1 MKYRAISLSVA
12 AIAWAQPS
20 LAQAPDTRPAVA
32 VVQTFSDALIDSMRA
47 GTSIKFAERSARL
60 SPVIDRSF
68 DLPLTTRLAVGPAWS
83 TFTAADQ
90 TTLVAAIRR
99 MTIAEYARNF
109 ASWNGEAITVDSK
122 ANVRAGDAL
131 VRTSLSRKGKEPVVI
146 SYRMRQSGG
155 RWRIVD
161 VLFNGSVSQ
170 LATRRSDY
178 AAIVKRG
185 GAKALIAHLDAAADK
200 AAR

>member
-1 MKYRAISLSVA
+1 MNYRAISMTVA
-12 AIAWAQPS
+12 AVVWVQPS

-32 VVQTFSDALIDSMRA
+32 AVQTFSDALIDSMKA
-47 GTSIKFAERSARL
+47 GASITFSQRVARL
-60 SPVIDRSF
+60 APVIERSF

-83 TFTAADQ
+83 TFSASDQ
-90 TTLVAAIRR
+90 TALVAAIRR
-99 MTIAEYARNF
+99 MTIAEYALNF
-109 ASWNGEAITVDSK
+109 SRWNGEMITVDGK
-122 ANVRAGDAL
+122 PNVRGGDAL
-131 VRTSLSRKGKEPVVI
+131 VRTTLSRKGKEPVGI

-155 RWRIVD
+155 RSRIVD

-185 GAKALIAHLDAAADK
+185 GAKALIAHLNAAADK

>member
-1 MKYRAISLSVA
+1 MSVA
-12 AIAWAQPS
+12 AIALAQPA

-32 VVQTFSDALIDSMRA
+32 VVQTFSDALIDSMKA
-47 GTSIKFAERSARL
+47 GTSITFSERSARL
-60 SPVIDRSF
+60 APVVERSF
-68 DLPLTTRLAVGPAWS
+68 DLPLTTRLAVGPPWS
-83 TFTAADQ
+83 TFSAADQ
-90 TTLVAAIRR
+90 TALVAAIRR

-109 ASWNGEAITVDSK
+109 SKWNGEAITVDSK

-131 VRTSLSRKGKEPVVI
+131 VRTTLSRKGKEPVII

-185 GAKALIAHLDAAADK
+185 GAKALIAHLDAASAK

>member
-1 MKYRAISLSVA
+1 MTYRAISMSVA
-12 AIAWAQPS
+12 AIVSAQPA

-32 VVQTFSDALIDSMRA
+32 VVQTFSDALVDSMKA
-47 GTSIKFAERSARL
+47 GGSIKFAERTARL
-60 SPVIDRSF
+60 APVIERSF

-83 TFTAADQ
+83 TFSASDQ
-90 TTLVAAIRR
+90 TALVAAIRR
-99 MTIAEYARNF
+99 MTVAEYARNF
-109 ASWNGEAITVDSK
+109 SSWNGEAIIVDGK
-122 ANVRAGDAL
+122 PNVRAGDAL
-131 VRTSLSRKGKEPVVI
+131 VRTTLTRKGKAPVVI
-146 SYRMRQSGG
+146 AYRMRQSGG

-185 GAKALIAHLDAAADK
+185 GAKALIAHLGAAADK

>member
-1 MKYRAISLSVA
+1 MTVA
-12 AIAWAQPS
+12 AAALAQPS
-20 LAQAPDTRPAVA
+20 LAQAPDTRQAVA
-32 VVQTFSDALIDSMRA
+32 VAQALSDALIDSMKA
-47 GTSIKFAERSARL
+47 GASIKYSQRVARL
-60 SPVIDRSF
+60 APVIERSF
-68 DLPLTTRLAVGPAWS
+68 DLPLTTRLAVGPPWS
-83 TFTAADQ
+83 TFSASDQ
-90 TTLVAAIRR
+90 TALVAAIRR

-109 ASWNGEAITVDSK
+109 SSWNGEMITVDGK
-122 ANVRAGDAL
+122 PNVRGGDAL
-131 VRTSLSRKGKEPVVI
+131 VRTTLSRKGKEPVVI

-185 GAKALIAHLDAAADK
+185 GAKALIAHLNAAADK

>member
-1 MKYRAISLSVA
+1 MKYRAISMSVA
-12 AIAWAQPS
+12 AIAWVQPS
-20 LAQAPDTRPAVA
+20 VAQTPDTRPAVA
-32 VVQTFSDALIDSMRA
+32 VARSFSDALIDSMRA
-47 GTSIKFAERSARL
+47 GTSITFAERSARL
-60 SPVIDRSF
+60 APVIDRSF

-83 TFTAADQ
+83 TFNAADQ
-90 TTLVAAIRR
+90 TALTAAIRR

-109 ASWNGEAITVDSK
+109 SAWNGEAIAVDGK
-122 ANVRAGDAL
+122 PNVRAGDAL
-131 VRTSLSRKGKEPVVI
+131 VRTTLSRKGKEPVVI
-146 SYRMRQSGG
+146 SYRMRQGGG

-185 GAKALIAHLDAAADK
+185 GAKALIAHLEAAAAK
-200 AAR
+200 ASR

>member
-1 MKYRAISLSVA
+1 MNYRAISMTVA
-12 AIAWAQPS
+12 AVVWVQPS
-20 LAQAPDTRPAVA
+20 LAQAQDTRPAVA
-32 VVQTFSDALIDSMRA
+32 AVQTFSDALIDSMKA
-47 GTSIKFAERSARL
+47 GASITFSQRVARL
-60 SPVIDRSF
+60 APVIERSF

-83 TFTAADQ
+83 TFSASDQ
-90 TTLVAAIRR
+90 TALVAAIRR

-109 ASWNGEAITVDSK
+109 SRWNGEMITVDGK
-122 ANVRAGDAL
+122 PNVRGGDAL
-131 VRTSLSRKGKEPVVI
+131 VRTTLSRKGKEPVVI

-185 GAKALIAHLDAAADK
+185 GAKALIAHLNAAADK

>member
-1 MKYRAISLSVA
+1 MMYRAISMSVA
-12 AIAWAQPS
+12 AVVWAQPS

-32 VVQTFSDALIDSMRA
+32 VAQTFSDALIDSMRA
-47 GTSIKFAERSARL
+47 GASITFSERSARL
-60 SPVIDRSF
+60 APVIDRSF

-83 TFTAADQ
+83 TFSAADQ
-90 TTLVAAIRR
+90 TALVAAIRR
-99 MTIAEYARNF
+99 MTIAEYSRNF
-109 ASWNGEAITVDSK
+109 SKWNGEAITVDNK
-122 ANVRAGDAL
+122 ANVRAVDAL
-131 VRTSLSRKGKEPVVI
+131 VRTTLSRKGKEPVVI

-185 GAKALIAHLDAAADK
+185 GAKALIAHLEAAADK

>member
-1 MKYRAISLSVA
+1 MKYHAISMSVA

-20 LAQAPDTRPAVA
+20 LAQAPDTRPAIA
-32 VVQTFSDALIDSMRA
+32 VVQSLSDALINSMRA
-47 GTSIKFAERSARL
+47 GTSIKFSERSARL
-60 SPVIDRSF
+60 APVIDRSF

-83 TFTAADQ
+83 TFTPADQ
-90 TTLVAAIRR
+90 TALVAAIRR

-109 ASWNGEAITVDSK
+109 SAWNGETITVDSK

-131 VRTSLSRKGKEPVVI
+131 VRTTLGRKGKAPVVI
-146 SYRMRQSGG
+146 SYRMRASGS
-155 RWRIVD
+155 RWRIID

-178 AAIVKRG
+178 AAIIKRG
-185 GAKALIAHLDAAADK
+185 GAKALIAHLDAAANN
-200 AAR
+200 ASR

>member
-1 MKYRAISLSVA
+1 MT
-12 AIAWAQPS
+12 
-20 LAQAPDTRPAVA
+20 QAPDTRPAVA
-32 VVQTFSDALIDSMRA
+32 AIQTFSDALLDSMKAGASMTFSQRA
-47 GTSIKFAERSARL
+47 ARL
-60 SPVIDRSF
+60 GPVIERSF
-68 DLPLTTRLAVGPAWS
+68 DLPLTTRLAVGPPWS
-83 TFTAADQ
+83 TFSAADQ
-90 TTLVAAIRR
+90 TALVDAIRR

-109 ASWNGEAITVDSK
+109 SSWNGETITVDTK
-122 ANVRAGDAL
+122 PNVRAGDAL
-131 VRTSLSRKGKEPVVI
+131 VRTTLSRKGKDPVVI
-146 SYRMRQSGG
+146 AYRMRQSGG
-155 RWRIVD
+155 RWKIVD